1 MMKQALR
8 TIIIVMVVY
17 CAISFIKADY
27 NALKWTQE
35 QRLFGVLLV
44 TLIHILDYLKRE
56 TDKIDQ

>member
-1 MMKQALR
+1 MKQALR

-17 CAISFIKADY
+17 CAICFVKADY
-27 NALKWTQE
+27 NAFKWTQE

>member
-1 MMKQALR
+1 MKQAIR

-56 TDKIDQ
+56 TDKIDK

>member
-1 MMKQALR
+1 MKQAIR
-8 TIIIVMVVY
+8 TILITLVVY
-17 CAISFIKADY
+17 CAICFIKADY
-27 NALKWTQE
+27 NALKWTEQ

>member
-1 MMKQALR
+1 MKQALK

>member
-1 MMKQALR
+1 MKQALK

-56 TDKIDQ
+56 TDRIDK

>member
-1 MMKQALR
+1 MKQAIR
-8 TIIIVMVVY
+8 TIIIVTVVY

>member
-1 MMKQALR
+1 MKQALR

-27 NALKWTQE
+27 NAFKWTQE

>member
-1 MMKQALR
+1 MKQAIR

>member
-1 MMKQALR
+1 MKQALK

-27 NALKWTQE
+27 NALKWTEQ

-44 TLIHILDYLKRE
+44 TLIHILDYVKRE
-56 TDKIDQ
+56 TDRIDK

>member
-1 MMKQALR
+1 MKQAIR

-17 CAISFIKADY
+17 CAISFIKSDY

>member
-1 MMKQALR
+1 MKQALR